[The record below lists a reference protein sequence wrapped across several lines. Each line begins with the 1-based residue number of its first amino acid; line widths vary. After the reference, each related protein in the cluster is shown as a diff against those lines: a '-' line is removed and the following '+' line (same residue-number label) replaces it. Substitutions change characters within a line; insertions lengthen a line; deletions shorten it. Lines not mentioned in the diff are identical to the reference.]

1 MMSQLGD
8 YKTLYIRN
16 VLSTSYVRARQHFGQ
31 YGEITR
37 FYISTKEPTGHV
49 IYKKVEDAKKA
60 RAELNN
66 RLFDGKMLEVQ
77 FSFVSLNDQGY
88 KNSSRRS
95 LVRSPS
101 HVRRSRSRFPRSPSH
116 ACRSRSRSPHSRI
129 RSRRSRSRSLRDRS
143 RSRRDRTRSRRD
155 RSNSQSHFR
164 RFPIQHDQMGS
175 ENPSVYLSHEELVA
189 VVKRLEPGIH
199 DIDGL
204 AIEMKSAKSVEKP
217 NIASSSSLRV
227 SSDLPNSVE
236 KPNVASSSSL
246 QGSSVLSKSVEKPTS
261 EFAYRKALDEV
272 ISGNKILNR
281 IRCMFVE
288 RCTPLLVSS
297 FLLLRLPNKKKCDHL
312 LLWNH

>member
-143 RSRRDRTRSRRD
+143 RSRTRSRRSPTQND
-155 RSNSQSHFR
+155 PIRSERPRISFY
-164 RFPIQHDQMGS
+164 M
-175 ENPSVYLSHEELVA
+175 HEMVEF
-189 VVKRLEPGIH
+189 VKKLEPGLH
-199 DIDGL
+199 SLNGFVFGL
-204 AIEMKSAKSVEKP
+204 KSAKSVEKP